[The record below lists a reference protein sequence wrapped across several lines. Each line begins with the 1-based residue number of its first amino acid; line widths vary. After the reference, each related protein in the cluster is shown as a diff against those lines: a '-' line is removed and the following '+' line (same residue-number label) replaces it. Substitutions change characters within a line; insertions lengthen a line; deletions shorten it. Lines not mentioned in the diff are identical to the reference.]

1 MTNHTTQRF
10 VITGIRYQMPGDS
23 KEEQT
28 ENARRLVE
36 SMPLP
41 AQVYLKREPD
51 NAWSRNAIAVY
62 WKFSKLGYV
71 SENYTA
77 DVQRAFGG
85 ASSSADRLLSATV
98 TGWNST
104 LMLDAEVEVPEDPS
118 APCTERARA
127 IKPSP
132 FAIPMPFIEEENR
145 LDFLAQL
152 MFHEDLTRED
162 TDRLIKMATQ
172 YLAIAPSLC
181 DSDCRNASRLHR
193 GLRRHREAFPTL
205 PDGKLQ
211 ELKQLEER
219 ARTVVV
225 SIQKEDGM
233 PVIFESHLRKM
244 GEEFSKPGS
253 GFFARYDAT
262 CFHLPLTEAGEGEI
276 KAEMQRLVAWLDEV
290 PMGIFSPHSWQP
302 EAIARRL
309 RYLHLSRR
317 EFYDVAGAALVVR
330 RLGQELAR
338 RKQQAEAQMQAQAQ
352 PLGAHHPV
360 PEDCREAADRV
371 FVPTFTLPDKTVLN
385 SRQQV
390 ARAAREI
397 DLSKGVQVAM
407 LMKVGMEWKAVR
419 PGASCPDFVRAL
431 TGIGVME
438 CAGARAVARMADVM
452 AKRLNGYTS
461 RGKRHPPL
469 PDSHL
474 LWSGRDKAVG
484 RRIYDAMAGCG

>member
-1 MTNHTTQRF
+1 MTKQSTKRF
-10 VITGIRYQMPGDS
+10 VITGIRYQMPGDTM
-23 KEEQT
+23 EERTQ
-28 ENARRLVE
+28 NARRLVE
-36 SMPLP
+36 NMQLP

-62 WKFSKLGYV
+62 WKFNKLGYV

-77 DVQRAFGG
+77 DVQRAFGETPSG
-85 ASSSADRLLSATV
+85 HLLSATV

-132 FAIPMPFIEEENR
+132 FAIPMPFMQDENK
-145 LDFLAQL
+145 LDYLAEL
-152 MFHEDLTRED
+152 MFRGTLTQED
-162 TDRLIKMATQ
+162 TDSFIEMATE
-172 YLAIAPSLC
+172 YLAISPSLC
-181 DSDCRNASRLHR
+181 DCDCGNATLLHR
-193 GLRRHREAFPTL
+193 GLKRHREAFPML
-205 PDGKLQ
+205 PDEKRR

-225 SIQKEDGM
+225 SIQKEEGM
-233 PVIFESHLRKM
+233 PVLFESHLQKM
-244 GEEFSKPGS
+244 KEEFSQPVR
-253 GFFARYDAT
+253 GFFDRYDAT
-262 CFHLPLTEAGEGEI
+262 YFHLPLAEAGEDDVR
-276 KAEMQRLVAWLDEV
+276 AEMERLVAWLDEV
-290 PMGIFSPHSWQP
+290 PMGIFSSHSWHP
-302 EAIARRL
+302 EVIAMQL

-338 RKQQAEAQMQAQAQ
+338 RKQQAEAQMQAQVQ

-360 PEDCREAADRV
+360 PEDCREAAGRV

-385 SRQQV
+385 SQLQV

-431 TGIGVME
+431 IGIGVME
-438 CAGARAVARMADVM
+438 CAGARTIARMADVM
-452 AKRLNGYTS
+452 ARRLNGYTS
-461 RGKRHPPL
+461 RGKRHAPL
-469 PDSHL
+469 PDNHL
-474 LWSGRDKAVG
+474 QWSGKDKAVG
-484 RRIYDAMAGCG
+484 RRIYDAMAARE